1 LPRDEYNYNSTR
13 FIQLRMEVGGTSVKN
28 KNKSSTVGKPLL
40 YIAQVS
46 MELAAPK
53 IKRIILT
60 NFENEDRKERS
71 NRNENAVSSAVEE
84 VIEQQEEQQEEQ
96 VEEKIEEEEQ
106 VQEQQEPVRT
116 VPYNKSF
123 KDMNNDEKIHFLL
136 NRPHYIPKVRC
147 RIKTATVSYIGSIIS
162 YRNGIVSIMPQNS
175 MRDIKL
181 SIDDIQ
187 SISMAGF

>member
-1 LPRDEYNYNSTR
+1 
-13 FIQLRMEVGGTSVKN
+13 MEVGGTSVKN

-40 YIAQVS
+40 YIAQVNL
-46 MELAAPK
+46 ELAAPK

-60 NFENEDRKERS
+60 NFENEDRKEES
-71 NRNENAVSSAVEE
+71 NRNENIVSSAVEE
-84 VIEQQEEQQEEQ
+84 VIEQQ
-96 VEEKIEEEEQ
+96 VEEKMEEAEQ
-106 VQEQQEPVRT
+106 VQEQQEQQEQQQQEPVRT

-123 KDMNNDEKIHFLL
+123 KDMNNEEKIHFLL
-136 NRPHYIPKVRC
+136 NRPHYIPKIRC
-147 RIKTATVSYIGSIIS
+147 RIKTATVSYVGSIIS
-162 YRNGIVSIMPQNS
+162 YRNGIVAIMPPNS

>member
-1 LPRDEYNYNSTR
+1 
-13 FIQLRMEVGGTSVKN
+13 MEVGGTSVKN

-46 MELAAPK
+46 LELAAPK

-60 NFENEDRKERS
+60 NFENEDRKEES
-71 NRNENAVSSAVEE
+71 NRNENVVSSAVEE
-84 VIEQQEEQQEEQ
+84 VIEQEQEQQEEQ
-96 VEEKIEEEEQ
+96 QVEGKIEEEEQ

-123 KDMNNDEKIHFLL
+123 KDMNNEERIHFLL

-147 RIKTATVSYIGSIIS
+147 RIKTATVSYVGSIIS
-162 YRNGIVSIMPQNS
+162 YRNGIVAIMPPNS

>member
-1 LPRDEYNYNSTR
+1 
-13 FIQLRMEVGGTSVKN
+13 MKN

-40 YIAQVS
+40 YITQVS
-46 MELAAPK
+46 LELTAPK

-60 NFENEDRKERS
+60 NFENEDQKEQSDRQ
-71 NRNENAVSSAVEE
+71 ENIVSSAVEE
-84 VIEQQEEQQEEQ
+84 VIEQEQQEEQQ
-96 VEEKIEEEEQ
+96 VEEKIEEEKEEHAEQ
-106 VQEQQEPVRT
+106 EEQEEQEPVRT
-116 VPYNKSF
+116 IPYNKSF
-123 KDMNNDEKIHFLL
+123 KDMNNDERIHFLL

-147 RIKTATVSYIGSIIS
+147 RIKTATVSYIGSIMS

>member
-1 LPRDEYNYNSTR
+1 
-13 FIQLRMEVGGTSVKN
+13 MEVGGTSVKN

-46 MELAAPK
+46 LELAAPK

-60 NFENEDRKERS
+60 NFENEDQKEES
-71 NRNENAVSSAVEE
+71 NRNENVVSSAVEE
-84 VIEQQEEQQEEQ
+84 VIEEQEEQQEQQEQQ
-96 VEEKIEEEEQ
+96 VEEKIEEEEEL
-106 VQEQQEPVRT
+106 EQKQKEPVRT

-123 KDMNNDEKIHFLL
+123 KDMNNEEKIHFLL

-147 RIKTATVSYIGSIIS
+147 RIKTATVSYVGSIIS
-162 YRNGIVSIMPQNS
+162 YRNGIVAIMPPNS

>member
-1 LPRDEYNYNSTR
+1 
-13 FIQLRMEVGGTSVKN
+13 MEVGGTSVKN

-46 MELAAPK
+46 LELAAPK

-60 NFENEDRKERS
+60 NFENEDQKEQS
-71 NRNENAVSSAVEE
+71 NRQENIVSSAVEE
-84 VIEQQEEQQEEQ
+84 VIEQEQQEEQQ
-96 VEEKIEEEEQ
+96 VEEKIEEEEKEEQ
-106 VQEQQEPVRT
+106 TEQEQPEQQEPVRT

-147 RIKTATVSYIGSIIS
+147 RIKTATVSYIGSIMS

-175 MRDIKL
+175 MRDIRL

>member
-1 LPRDEYNYNSTR
+1 
-13 FIQLRMEVGGTSVKN
+13 MEVGGTSVKN

-40 YIAQVS
+40 YITQVS
-46 MELAAPK
+46 LELAAPK

-60 NFENEDRKERS
+60 NFENEGQKEQS
-71 NRNENAVSSAVEE
+71 NKQENIVSIAVEE
-84 VIEQQEEQQEEQ
+84 VIEQEQQEEQ
-96 VEEKIEEEEQ
+96 QVEEKVGKIEEKEEHAEQEEEEL
-106 VQEQQEPVRT
+106 EPVRT

-147 RIKTATVSYIGSIIS
+147 RIKTATVSYVGSIIS

-175 MRDIKL
+175 MRDIRL

>member
-1 LPRDEYNYNSTR
+1 
-13 FIQLRMEVGGTSVKN
+13 MEVGGTSVKN

-46 MELAAPK
+46 LELAAPK

-60 NFENEDRKERS
+60 NFENEDRREES
-71 NRNENAVSSAVEE
+71 NRNENENAVSSAVEE
-84 VIEQQEEQQEEQ
+84 VIEQQEQEQQEQ
-96 VEEKIEEEEQ
+96 KIEEIEEEEQ

-123 KDMNNDEKIHFLL
+123 KDMNNEEKIHFLL

-162 YRNGIVSIMPQNS
+162 YRNGIVAIMPPNS
-175 MRDIKL
+175 MRDIRL
-181 SIDDIQ
+181 SIEDIK
-187 SISMAGF
+187 SIDMAGF

>member
-1 LPRDEYNYNSTR
+1 
-13 FIQLRMEVGGTSVKN
+13 MEVGGTSVKN

-46 MELAAPK
+46 LELAAPK

-60 NFENEDRKERS
+60 NFENEDQKEES
-71 NRNENAVSSAVEE
+71 NRNENVVSSAVEE
-84 VIEQQEEQQEEQ
+84 VIEEQQEQQEEQ

-123 KDMNNDEKIHFLL
+123 KDMNNEEKIHFLL
-136 NRPHYIPKVRC
+136 NRPHYIPVQNKN
-147 RIKTATVSYIGSIIS
+147 SYSLICWI
-162 YRNGIVSIMPQNS
+162 NHIVS
-175 MRDIKL
+175 
-181 SIDDIQ
+181 
-187 SISMAGF
+187 

>member
-1 LPRDEYNYNSTR
+1 
-13 FIQLRMEVGGTSVKN
+13 MKN

-46 MELAAPK
+46 LELAAPK

-60 NFENEDRKERS
+60 NFENEDRKEER
-71 NRNENAVSSAVEE
+71 NRNENVVSSAVEE
-84 VIEQQEEQQEEQ
+84 VIEQQEQQEVEQQEEEQQEEQ

-123 KDMNNDEKIHFLL
+123 KDMNNEEKIHFLL

-147 RIKTATVSYIGSIIS
+147 RIKTATVSYVGSIIS
-162 YRNGIVSIMPQNS
+162 YRNGIVAIMPPNS

-181 SIDDIQ
+181 SIEDIQ

>member
-1 LPRDEYNYNSTR
+1 
-13 FIQLRMEVGGTSVKN
+13 MEVGGTSVKN

-40 YIAQVS
+40 YITQVS
-46 MELAAPK
+46 LELTAPK

-60 NFENEDRKERS
+60 NFENEDQKEQSDRQ
-71 NRNENAVSSAVEE
+71 ENIVSSAVEE
-84 VIEQQEEQQEEQ
+84 VIEQEQQEEQQ
-96 VEEKIEEEEQ
+96 VEEKIEEEEKEEHAE
-106 VQEQQEPVRT
+106 QEEQEPEPEPEPVRT

-147 RIKTATVSYIGSIIS
+147 RIKTATVSYIGSIMS

-175 MRDIKL
+175 MRDIRL

>member
-1 LPRDEYNYNSTR
+1 
-13 FIQLRMEVGGTSVKN
+13 MEVGGTSVKN

-46 MELAAPK
+46 LELAAPK

-60 NFENEDRKERS
+60 NFENEDQKEQS
-71 NRNENAVSSAVEE
+71 NRQENIVSSAVEE
-84 VIEQQEEQQEEQ
+84 VIEQEKQEEQQ
-96 VEEKIEEEEQ
+96 VEEKIEEEEKEEHAEQ
-106 VQEQQEPVRT
+106 EEEEQQEPVRT

-123 KDMNNDEKIHFLL
+123 KDMNNEEKIHFLL

-147 RIKTATVSYIGSIIS
+147 RIKTATVSYVGSIIS

-175 MRDIKL
+175 MRDIRL

>member
-1 LPRDEYNYNSTR
+1 
-13 FIQLRMEVGGTSVKN
+13 MEVGGTSVKN

-40 YIAQVS
+40 YITQVNL
-46 MELAAPK
+46 ELATPK

-71 NRNENAVSSAVEE
+71 NRNENIVSSAVEE
-84 VIEQQEEQQEEQ
+84 VLEQKQQEEPQ
-96 VEEKIEEEEQ
+96 VEEKIEEEKQEEQ
-106 VQEQQEPVRT
+106 VRT

-147 RIKTATVSYIGSIIS
+147 RIKTATISYIGSIIS
-162 YRNGIVSIMPQNS
+162 YRNGIVSIMPPNS

-181 SIDDIQ
+181 SIEDIK
-187 SISMAGF
+187 SIDMAGL

>member
-1 LPRDEYNYNSTR
+1 
-13 FIQLRMEVGGTSVKN
+13 MEVGGTSVKN

-46 MELAAPK
+46 LELAAPK

-60 NFENEDRKERS
+60 NFENEDRKEER
-71 NRNENAVSSAVEE
+71 NRNENVVSSAVEE
-84 VIEQQEEQQEEQ
+84 VIEQQEQQEEEQQEEQQ

-123 KDMNNDEKIHFLL
+123 KDMNNEEKIHFLL

-147 RIKTATVSYIGSIIS
+147 RIKTATVSYVGSIIS
-162 YRNGIVSIMPQNS
+162 YRNGIVAIMPPNS

-181 SIDDIQ
+181 SIEDIQ

>member
-1 LPRDEYNYNSTR
+1 
-13 FIQLRMEVGGTSVKN
+13 MKN

-46 MELAAPK
+46 LELAAPK

-60 NFENEDRKERS
+60 NFENEDQKEQS
-71 NRNENAVSSAVEE
+71 NRQENIVSSAVEE
-84 VIEQQEEQQEEQ
+84 VIEQEQQEEQQ
-96 VEEKIEEEEQ
+96 VEEKIEEEKEEHAEQ
-106 VQEQQEPVRT
+106 EEQEEQEQQEQQEPVRT

-147 RIKTATVSYIGSIIS
+147 RIKTTTASYVGSIIS

-175 MRDIKL
+175 MRDIRL

>member
-1 LPRDEYNYNSTR
+1 
-13 FIQLRMEVGGTSVKN
+13 MKN

-46 MELAAPK
+46 LELAAPK

-60 NFENEDRKERS
+60 NFENEDQKEQSDRQ
-71 NRNENAVSSAVEE
+71 ENIVSSAVEE
-84 VIEQQEEQQEEQ
+84 VIEQEQQEEQQ
-96 VEEKIEEEEQ
+96 VEEKIEEEEKEEHAEQ
-106 VQEQQEPVRT
+106 EEQEQQEPVRT

-147 RIKTATVSYIGSIIS
+147 RIKTTTVSYVGSIIS

-175 MRDIKL
+175 MRDIRL

>member
-1 LPRDEYNYNSTR
+1 
-13 FIQLRMEVGGTSVKN
+13 MEVGGTSVKN

-40 YIAQVS
+40 YIAQVNL
-46 MELAAPK
+46 ELAAPK

-60 NFENEDRKERS
+60 NFENEDRKEES
-71 NRNENAVSSAVEE
+71 NRNENVVSSAVEE
-84 VIEQQEEQQEEQ
+84 VIEQQQDQQVEEEEKEEHAEQEEQ
-96 VEEKIEEEEQ
+96 EQ
-106 VQEQQEPVRT
+106 VRT

-162 YRNGIVSIMPQNS
+162 YRNGIVAIMPPNS
-175 MRDIKL
+175 MRDIRL
-181 SIDDIQ
+181 SIEDIK
-187 SISMAGF
+187 SIDMAGF

>member
-1 LPRDEYNYNSTR
+1 
-13 FIQLRMEVGGTSVKN
+13 MEVGGTSVKN

-40 YIAQVS
+40 YIAQVNL
-46 MELAAPK
+46 ELAAPK

-60 NFENEDRKERS
+60 NFENENRKEES
-71 NRNENAVSSAVEE
+71 NRNENIVSSAVEE
-84 VIEQQEEQQEEQ
+84 VIEQQKEQQ
-96 VEEKIEEEEQ
+96 VEEEEQ
-106 VQEQQEPVRT
+106 VQEQQEQQEQQEPVRT

-123 KDMNNDEKIHFLL
+123 KDMNNEEKLHFLL
-136 NRPHYIPKVRC
+136 NRPHYIPKIRC
-147 RIKTATVSYIGSIIS
+147 RIKTATVSYVGSIIS
-162 YRNGIVSIMPQNS
+162 YRNGIVAIMPPNS

>member
-1 LPRDEYNYNSTR
+1 
-13 FIQLRMEVGGTSVKN
+13 MEVGGTSVKN

-46 MELAAPK
+46 LELAAPK

-60 NFENEDRKERS
+60 NFENEDQKEQS
-71 NRNENAVSSAVEE
+71 NRQENIVSSAVEE
-84 VIEQQEEQQEEQ
+84 VLEQEQQEEQQ
-96 VEEKIEEEEQ
+96 VEEKIEEEEKEEHAE
-106 VQEQQEPVRT
+106 QEEPEPVRT

-175 MRDIKL
+175 MRDIRL

>member
-1 LPRDEYNYNSTR
+1 
-13 FIQLRMEVGGTSVKN
+13 MEEKV
-28 KNKSSTVGKPLL
+28 
-40 YIAQVS
+40 
-46 MELAAPK
+46 
-53 IKRIILT
+53 
-60 NFENEDRKERS
+60 
-71 NRNENAVSSAVEE
+71 
-84 VIEQQEEQQEEQ
+84 
-96 VEEKIEEEEQ
+96 EKIEEKEEHAE
-106 VQEQQEPVRT
+106 QEEEELEPVRT

-147 RIKTATVSYIGSIIS
+147 RIKTATVSYVGSIIS

-175 MRDIKL
+175 MRDIRL

>member
-1 LPRDEYNYNSTR
+1 
-13 FIQLRMEVGGTSVKN
+13 MKN

-46 MELAAPK
+46 LELAAPK

-60 NFENEDRKERS
+60 NFENEDQKEES
-71 NRNENAVSSAVEE
+71 NRNENVVSSAVEE
-84 VIEQQEEQQEEQ
+84 VIEEQEEQQEQQ
-96 VEEKIEEEEQ
+96 VEEKIEEEEEL
-106 VQEQQEPVRT
+106 EQKQKEPVRT

-123 KDMNNDEKIHFLL
+123 KDMNNEEKIHFLL

-147 RIKTATVSYIGSIIS
+147 RIKTATVSYVGSIIS
-162 YRNGIVSIMPQNS
+162 YRNGIVAIMPPNS

>member
-1 LPRDEYNYNSTR
+1 
-13 FIQLRMEVGGTSVKN
+13 MEVGGTSVKN

-40 YIAQVS
+40 YITQVS
-46 MELAAPK
+46 LELAAPK

-60 NFENEDRKERS
+60 NFENEDQKEKS
-71 NRNENAVSSAVEE
+71 NRQENIVRSAVEE
-84 VIEQQEEQQEEQ
+84 VIEQEQQEEQQ
-96 VEEKIEEEEQ
+96 VEEKIEEEKEEHIEQ
-106 VQEQQEPVRT
+106 EEQESEPVRT

-147 RIKTATVSYIGSIIS
+147 RIKTATVSYVGSIIS
-162 YRNGIVSIMPQNS
+162 YRHGIVSIMPQNS
-175 MRDIKL
+175 MRDIRL

>member
-1 LPRDEYNYNSTR
+1 
-13 FIQLRMEVGGTSVKN
+13 MKN

-40 YIAQVS
+40 YIAQVNL
-46 MELAAPK
+46 ELAAPK

-60 NFENEDRKERS
+60 NFENEDQKEES
-71 NRNENAVSSAVEE
+71 NRNENVVSSAVEE
-84 VIEQQEEQQEEQ
+84 VIEEQEEQQEQKEQQ
-96 VEEKIEEEEQ
+96 VEEKIEEEEGLKQ
-106 VQEQQEPVRT
+106 KEPVRT

-123 KDMNNDEKIHFLL
+123 KDMNNEEKIHFLL

-147 RIKTATVSYIGSIIS
+147 RIKTATVSYVGSIIS
-162 YRNGIVSIMPQNS
+162 YRNGIVAIMPPNS

-181 SIDDIQ
+181 SIEDIQ

>member
-1 LPRDEYNYNSTR
+1 
-13 FIQLRMEVGGTSVKN
+13 MEVGGTSVKN

-40 YIAQVS
+40 YITQVS
-46 MELAAPK
+46 LELAAPK

-60 NFENEDRKERS
+60 NFENEDQKEKS
-71 NRNENAVSSAVEE
+71 NRQENIVSSAVEE
-84 VIEQQEEQQEEQ
+84 VIEQEQQEEQQ
-96 VEEKIEEEEQ
+96 VEEKIEEKEEHAEQEEQ
-106 VQEQQEPVRT
+106 EPEPEPEPEPVRT

-147 RIKTATVSYIGSIIS
+147 RIKTATVSYVGSIIS

-175 MRDIKL
+175 MRDIRL

>member
-1 LPRDEYNYNSTR
+1 
-13 FIQLRMEVGGTSVKN
+13 MEVGGTSVKN

-46 MELAAPK
+46 LELAAPK

-60 NFENEDRKERS
+60 NFENEDRREES

-84 VIEQQEEQQEEQ
+84 VIEQQQEEQQEQ

-175 MRDIKL
+175 MRDIRL

>member
-1 LPRDEYNYNSTR
+1 
-13 FIQLRMEVGGTSVKN
+13 MEVGGTSVKN

-46 MELAAPK
+46 LELAAPK

-60 NFENEDRKERS
+60 NFENEDRKEER
-71 NRNENAVSSAVEE
+71 NRNENVVSSAVEE
-84 VIEQQEEQQEEQ
+84 VIEQQEVEQQEEEQQEEQ

-123 KDMNNDEKIHFLL
+123 KDMNNEEKIHFLL

-147 RIKTATVSYIGSIIS
+147 RIKTATVSYVGSIIS
-162 YRNGIVSIMPQNS
+162 YRNGIVAIMPPNS

-181 SIDDIQ
+181 SIEDIQ

>member
-1 LPRDEYNYNSTR
+1 
-13 FIQLRMEVGGTSVKN
+13 MEVGGTSVKN

-40 YIAQVS
+40 YITQVS
-46 MELAAPK
+46 LELTAPK

-60 NFENEDRKERS
+60 NFENEDQKEQSDRQ
-71 NRNENAVSSAVEE
+71 ENIVSSAVEE
-84 VIEQQEEQQEEQ
+84 VIEQEQQEEQQ
-96 VEEKIEEEEQ
+96 VEEKIEEEKEEHAEQ
-106 VQEQQEPVRT
+106 EEQEEQEPVRT

-123 KDMNNDEKIHFLL
+123 KDMNNDERIHFLL

-147 RIKTATVSYIGSIIS
+147 RIKTATVSYIGSIMS

>member
-1 LPRDEYNYNSTR
+1 
-13 FIQLRMEVGGTSVKN
+13 MEVGGTSVKN

-46 MELAAPK
+46 LELAEPK

-60 NFENEDRKERS
+60 NFENEDRKEER
-71 NRNENAVSSAVEE
+71 NRNENVVSSAVEE
-84 VIEQQEEQQEEQ
+84 VIEQQEQQEEEQQEEQQ

-123 KDMNNDEKIHFLL
+123 KDMNNEEKIHFLL

-147 RIKTATVSYIGSIIS
+147 RIKTATVSYVGSIIS
-162 YRNGIVSIMPQNS
+162 YRNGIVAIMPPNS

-181 SIDDIQ
+181 SIEDIQ

>member
-1 LPRDEYNYNSTR
+1 
-13 FIQLRMEVGGTSVKN
+13 MEVGGTSVKN

-40 YIAQVS
+40 YIAQVNL
-46 MELAAPK
+46 ELAAPK

-60 NFENEDRKERS
+60 NFENEDQKEES
-71 NRNENAVSSAVEE
+71 NRNENVVSSAVEE
-84 VIEQQEEQQEEQ
+84 VIEEQEEQQEQQ
-96 VEEKIEEEEQ
+96 VEEKIEEELEQ
-106 VQEQQEPVRT
+106 KQKQKEPVRT

-123 KDMNNDEKIHFLL
+123 KDMNNEEKIHFLL

-147 RIKTATVSYIGSIIS
+147 RIKTATVSYVGSIIS
-162 YRNGIVSIMPQNS
+162 YRNGIVAIMPPNS

-181 SIDDIQ
+181 SIEDIQ